1 MTLGGEA
8 QGSLI
13 AEYSFD
19 ETSGTVAHDSI
30 GSVNGSLQGGATF
43 APGAGVNGSGAINLN
58 RAAGGLVDMGD
69 HFGFVGGSF
78 SAEVWVKLNPGDTDL
93 SVPVGKHYAEIIAG
107 HFLAINDTLDGCSAI
122 GRAHMFAAYPCS
134 GVSSTVVNDG
144 LWHQLVGVYD
154 ATSQRSGIYVDGLF
168 QSSSSGGN
176 IIHPTSA
183 SFLVGGVTYWGAP
196 TGLYTGLIDNV
207 RLYDSAL
214 DASKVASIYSDTVAP
229 VAVGTTIDGGTIAPG
244 GVDPIGE
251 VRMAGDLTLKNG
263 VEYVVDLD
271 LAGLKS
277 DYLGVDGKLNLGTD
291 SLLDLNLINDL
302 LLDAGKEFQIVG
314 YGGSDG
320 NYFKG
325 FADGYR
331 FDRGRNRWE
340 IDYRPG
346 GIYLTALGAAAVP
359 EPSSLALLLLA
370 AGLLGVRRRSL

>member
-1 MTLGGEA
+1 M
-8 QGSLI
+8 I

-19 ETSGTVAHDSI
+19 ETSGTIAHDSI

-58 RAAGGLVDMGD
+58 RATGGLVNMGD
-69 HFGFVGGSF
+69 HFGFTSGSF
-78 SAEVWVKLNPGDTDL
+78 SAEVWVKLNPGDTDG
-93 SVPVGKHYAEIIAG
+93 SFPIGKHYSGVVAG
-107 HFLAINDTLDGCSAI
+107 YFLAINDAGDGCSAI
-122 GRAHMFAAYPCS
+122 GRAHIYAAYPCS

-144 LWHQLVGVYD
+144 LWHQLMGVYD
-154 ATSQRSGIYVDGLF
+154 TTSQTSAIYVDGLF

-183 SFLVGGVTYWGAP
+183 SFLVGGLTIGGAP
-196 TGLYTGLIDNV
+196 TGWYTGLIDNV

-229 VAVGTTIDGGTIAPG
+229 VPVGTTVDGGTIAPG
-244 GVDPIGE
+244 GADPIGK
-251 VRMAGDLTLKNG
+251 VKIAGDVTFKNG

-277 DYLGVDGKLNLGTD
+277 DYLGVGGMLNLGTD

-331 FDRGRNRWE
+331 FNRGQNRWE
-340 IDYRPG
+340 IDYRPD
-346 GIYLTALGAAAVP
+346 GIYLTSLGAAAVP
-359 EPSSLALLLLA
+359 EPSSLALMLLG
-370 AGLLGVRRRSL
+370 AGLLGVRRCRY